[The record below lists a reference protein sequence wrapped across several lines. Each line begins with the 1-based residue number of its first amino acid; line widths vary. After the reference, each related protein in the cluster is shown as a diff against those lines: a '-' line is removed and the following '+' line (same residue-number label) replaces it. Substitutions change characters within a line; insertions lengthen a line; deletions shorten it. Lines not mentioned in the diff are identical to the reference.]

1 MNRSYKNKH
10 LPVVMFGVLLLGSL
24 FFAPVPT
31 SAVVAPEPTTPP
43 PTDSTG
49 STDTIPDGV
58 TTSTATGNVCGGPT
72 HDPVK
77 TSINIGCV
85 GKGNPMADALFAI
98 IRFLSAGVG
107 LVVIASIIFGGIQYT
122 ASRGDPQATAKAIE
136 RIRSSVIALIIFIF
150 GFAILGY
157 LIPAGVLK

>member
-1 MNRSYKNKH
+1 MQYIQKYKYSIRA
-10 LPVVMFGVLLLGSL
+10 LAVLLLL
-24 FFAPVPT
+24 VAFFVSPLYASAAP
-31 SAVVAPEPTTPP
+31 APEPGVPTTGG
-43 PTDSTG
+43 STG
-49 STDTIPDGV
+49 IV
-58 TTSTATGNVCGGPT
+58 NTAQTGDICGGPT

-77 TSINIGCV
+77 TSINIGCE
-85 GKGNPMADALFAI
+85 GKGNPIMDALFAV

-122 ASRGDPQATAKAIE
+122 SSRGDPQATAKAIE

-150 GFAILGY
+150 AYALLGY